1 MILLWTLLACRQT
14 VAPAGPP
21 PSGEEAVS
29 AWSALLPTVVTPQG
43 DVDYD
48 RLEAERAA
56 LDGYVAFL
64 ATVRPSS
71 DRDNPQHAFWL
82 NAYNALTL
90 WHVLE
95 LGRPSS
101 VYEVDGWIPVAGS
114 GFFFERAVPVQGLA
128 TSLWEIAHER
138 LRGRQMD
145 VRDHAAMYGA
155 TRGGAPLA
163 PVFFRPA
170 NLEAQLDDVM
180 AAWLAHPTR
189 GVQIDPDGV
198 ALPPAFGNFAGDFDR
213 WTGGVDPCTTAL
225 RALRAVGGDGEGG
238 ADDRPRALAQA
249 ARAGCGA
256 RVVTE
261 DVRLDDAGVGH
272 DDEDGGPVPR

>member
-1 MILLWTLLACRQT
+1 MILLWALLACRQT
-14 VAPAGPP
+14 VGPSVAA
-21 PSGEEAVS
+21 PSGEQAVS
-29 AWSALLPTVVTPQG
+29 DWAGLLPAVVTPRG

-48 RLEAERAA
+48 RLNDERAA

-95 LGRPSS
+95 LGRPAS
-101 VYEVDGWIPVAGS
+101 VYEVDGLLPVPGS

-170 NLEAQLDDVM
+170 NLEQQLDAVM

-225 RALRAVGGDGEGG
+225 RALRAVGEDGEGG

-249 ARAGCGA
+249 ARTGCVA

-261 DVRLDDAGVGH
+261 DLRLDDAGVGD
-272 DDEDGGPVPR
+272 DDEGGGSAPR